1 MNGIRS
7 LAAIVAASLLW
18 VWPAVAPAQE
28 THPVPASPP
37 LKPGR
42 SAGVHVAQQART
54 GVALIGTGAI
64 IAVVIV
70 AATASGNGSGSSNNP
85 VNPQFTTVT
94 TAP

>member
-1 MNGIRS
+1 MNGIRFS
-7 LAAIVAASLLW
+7 AVIIAASLLW
-18 VWPAVAPAQE
+18 VWPAAAQDQHPAP
-28 THPVPASPP
+28 PSPP

-70 AATASGNGSGSSNNP
+70 ATTASSNGSGSNNQ